1 MATDWMRFRQ
11 RKMARP
17 IRCDWRTSRTSSPTC
32 SLCGM
37 GVNLRPRLRL
47 PNGSRLSCGRL
58 ARRRKGVDD
67 SPCPPGH
74 NAPLPLKRSPPGSFK
89 RLLGRTPSSTTA
101 LDVFHGG
108 PAASP
113 VHRDFLAIGLED
125 DTKRAVRGI
134 LRHVNEVVSLW
145 ASIRMGLDVDMAWV

>member
-1 MATDWMRFRQ
+1 MALKLRAT
-11 RKMARP
+11 
-17 IRCDWRTSRTSSPTC
+17 
-32 SLCGM
+32 
-37 GVNLRPRLRL
+37 RPRAHRSL
-47 PNGSRLSCGRL
+47 NDSSC
-58 ARRRKGVDD
+58 ARAHDT
-67 SPCPPGH
+67 
-74 NAPLPLKRSPPGSFK
+74 PLPLERSPPGSFK

-134 LRHVNEVVSLW
+134 SRHVDEVMSPRPCVGMRLD
-145 ASIRMGLDVDMAWV
+145 LDVARV